1 MSAATGR
8 ATKSGLVLNFDK
20 DGFYVGTPAAS
31 AASLDDEHSYESDEE
46 SVALAD
52 VEAAA
57 AVAEGVPCCGRATRD
72 TFMLAAMIAMVAS
85 FALAELIGGF
95 ASNSLAL
102 LADASHMISDMLS
115 LSVGLAAMQ
124 LATRSETRRH
134 SYGWQRAEVVG
145 ALSNGV
151 FLVSICVFNVINA
164 VVRVIVPERVEHPW
178 VVLGVGVGGLVVNVV
193 GLLMF
198 CSHRSLH
205 AHHGHDAHEGHN
217 VNLHGVFLH
226 ILGDALGSLIVIA
239 TAVVYL
245 VWPLSAAEAAASRLH
260 WQLYVDPVSTLLF
273 SAFMLKSAVPLLRS
287 TVRVLM
293 QATPSG
299 IDKQALRS
307 ALEAVDGVVSVHE
320 LHVWQMAPGYAV
332 GTVHVQCANA
342 STYRAAC
349 RAIKHVFHTH
359 HVHRTTVQAEFC
371 AHAVR
376 SADGRNSCCHTPRH
390 SASCCTPLQSS
401 SGSDEDD
408 EQHRQHQESQQP

>member
-1 MSAATGR
+1 M
-8 ATKSGLVLNFDK
+8 LNFDK

-31 AASLDDEHSYESDEE
+31 AVSDDEEYESDLE
-46 SVALAD
+46 ANAN
-52 VEAAA
+52 VEAAEA
-57 AVAEGVPCCGRATRD
+57 AVPAARNSALCCGHATRD
-72 TFMLAAMIAMVAS
+72 TFMLSMMIVMVAS

-205 AHHGHDAHEGHN
+205 AHHGHAHEGHN

-245 VWPLSAAEAAASRLH
+245 VWPLSAADAAASRLH

-293 QATPSG
+293 QATPPG

-342 STYRAAC
+342 TVYRAAC

-376 SADGRNSCCHTPRH
+376 GADGRNSCCHTPRH

-401 SGSDEDD
+401 TGSDDD
-408 EQHRQHQESQQP
+408 QHPPQP